1 MIKSALLID
10 DHPVILESLHSLL
23 SSMQLFDEVYSFSNL
38 PQHSDYANLD
48 VSLAIIDLEVNGKDG
63 RSILRDFLKTH
74 PKCKII
80 FFSSHD
86 DPKIIKNSMQRGAHS
101 YLLKSSGADEIKT
114 CVREVMAG
122 NTYISQDVQSLLNA
136 YLLQGNKPS
145 GLIPQLSK
153 REMEVLQAIAVEKTS
168 LQIAEELFISEHT
181 VEGHRAKLFQKLDV
195 KNAAGLIRK
204 AFLLGLLKE

>member
-1 MIKSALLID
+1 MIKSAILID

-23 SSMQLFDEVYSFSNL
+23 SSMQLFYEVYSFSNL
-38 PQHSDYANLD
+38 PVHSDYANLD

-63 RSILRDFLKTH
+63 RSILRDLLKTH
-74 PKCKII
+74 PTCKII

-86 DPKIIKNSMQRGAHS
+86 DPKIIQNAMQRGAHS
-101 YLLKSSGADEIKT
+101 YLLKSSGAEEIKK
-114 CVREVMAG
+114 CVQEVMAG
-122 NTYISQDVQSLLNA
+122 NTYIGHEVQSLLNA
-136 YLLQGNKPS
+136 YLLQGSKPS

-153 REMEVLQAIAVEKTS
+153 REMEVLQAIASEKTS
-168 LQIAEELFISEHT
+168 HQIAEELFISEHT